1 MNQTAITDD
10 LRQFL
15 PTDPHLADL
24 VELRTIAG
32 GTEAEAY
39 TWPRLMARLNQ
50 MILQRQAAMDQQ
62 PGDVPA
68 AASVGAPTD
77 LVTIEAFVGRVNARA
92 EQNMQ
97 KTGRLE
103 GMHYAAMKTELDALR
118 MASQE

>member
-1 MNQTAITDD
+1 MNQTAIPDD

-15 PTDPHLADL
+15 PTDAHLADL
-24 VELRTIAG
+24 VELRVIAG
-32 GTEAEAY
+32 GTDAEAY

-62 PGDVPA
+62 PA

-77 LVTIEAFVGRVNARA
+77 LVAIEAFVGRVNARA

-103 GMHYAAMKTELDALR
+103 GMHYAAMTTELDALR